1 MALYEEKYQLKGNEL
16 MNRLL
21 EQVDAWKYVN
31 KYKSKSNK
39 RRHFAARAYCLKTNN
54 ESYFPD

>member
-31 KYKSKSNK
+31 KYKSKK
-39 RRHFAARAYCLKTNN
+39 ATKGGILPPELIA
-54 ESYFPD
+54 

>member
-39 RRHFAARAYCLKTNN
+39 GGILPPELNSEN
-54 ESYFPD
+54 EQ

>member
-31 KYKSKSNK
+31 KYKSKEQK
-39 RRHFAARAYCLKTNN
+39 AAFCRQSLLLEN
-54 ESYFPD
+54 EQ

>member
-31 KYKSKSNK
+31 KYKSKATK
-39 RRHFAARAYCLKTNN
+39 GGILPPELIA
-54 ESYFPD
+54 

>member
-1 MALYEEKYQLKGNEL
+1 

-31 KYKSKSNK
+31 KYKSKK
-39 RRHFAARAYCLKTNN
+39 QQKAAFAARAYCLKTNN
-54 ESYFPD
+54 ESYFPGLRLSA

>member
-21 EQVDAWKYVN
+21 EQVDVWKYVN
-31 KYKSKSNK
+31 KYKSKK
-39 RRHFAARAYCLKTNN
+39 QQKAAFCRQSLLHEN
-54 ESYFPD
+54 EQ

>member
-31 KYKSKSNK
+31 KYKSQ